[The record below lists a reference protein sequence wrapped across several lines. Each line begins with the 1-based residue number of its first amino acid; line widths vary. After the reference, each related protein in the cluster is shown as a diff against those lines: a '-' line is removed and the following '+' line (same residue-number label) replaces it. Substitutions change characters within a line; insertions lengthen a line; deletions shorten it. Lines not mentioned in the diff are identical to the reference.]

1 MTDNPRVRVNVG
13 FTHSLGDY
21 NSLRYDVAIEDTV
34 RSSDINTENAVD
46 RVKKLAERKVEQYIK
61 EFLDEYRGK

>member
-1 MTDNPRVRVNVG
+1 MTDAPKVRIGVG
-13 FTHSLGDY
+13 FTHNLGDF
-21 NSLRYDVAIEDTV
+21 NSLRYDVAIEDSV
-34 RSSDINTENAVD
+34 RATDINTEAAVD

>member
-1 MTDNPRVRVNVG
+1 MTDSPKVRVNVG

-21 NSLRYDVAIEDTV
+21 NSLRYDVAIEDSV
-34 RSSDINTENAVD
+34 RTTDINTEAAVD
-46 RVKKLAERKVEQYIK
+46 RVKKLAERKVEQYVK